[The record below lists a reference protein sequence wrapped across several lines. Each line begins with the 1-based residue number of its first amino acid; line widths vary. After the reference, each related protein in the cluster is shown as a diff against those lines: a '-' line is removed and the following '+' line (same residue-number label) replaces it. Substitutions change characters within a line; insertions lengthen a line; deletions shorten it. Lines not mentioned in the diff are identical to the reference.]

1 MGNFNNEHIPTQAL
15 RDRVIDLVRSGAP
28 VYIMAEI
35 LDMDQ
40 ATLNKYYGK
49 ELKTAK
55 TEAIER
61 IGKTVYQL
69 ALEGDPKAYALYLKT
84 QGASHGWVEKQVVE
98 TVNSDETLALKD
110 KVKELEGKFQRDY

>member
-1 MGNFNNEHIPTQAL
+1 MGNFNNEHEPTQAI

-35 LDMDQ
+35 LDMDE
-40 ATLNKYYGK
+40 ATLKKYYGK

-98 TVNSDETLALKD
+98 TVNSDETLALKE
-110 KVKELEGKFQRDY
+110 KVKELEGKFTRDY

>member
-40 ATLNKYYGK
+40 ATLNKHYGK